1 TAFCKHDFIDPATT
15 GKNSVNQKTS
25 LPQRRQSIDRPIP
38 TATPYTMSDD
48 DDFMQDSD
56 NENYDFEYDDDEGDE
71 DNEASVDV
79 ENKYYNAKQMKA
91 DDPEDAIEEFLGV
104 PALESEKGDW
114 GFKGLKQAIKLEF
127 KLGRYDKAVEH
138 YTELLTYVK
147 SAVTR
152 NYSEKS
158 INNMLDFIEKNAE
171 DEAANDCMEKFYSQT
186 LESFQATNNER
197 LWLSTNTKLAR
208 LWLAQ
213 KDYSRL
219 TEKCRELHKACQRED
234 GSDDPSKGTY
244 SMEAYAL
251 EIQMYAE
258 TRNNKRLKGLYE
270 RALQVKSAVPHP
282 KIMGVIRECGGKMYM
297 SEGKSTQGNWKMAQ
311 SDFFESFRNYDEAG
325 SLQRIQVLKYLVL
338 TTMLMG
344 SDINP
349 FESQETKPYKNDP
362 RIAAMTELVDAY
374 QRDDIHQYENVL
386 KKNQDLLADPF
397 IAENID
403 EVTRNMRT
411 KAVVK
416 LVAPYTRFRLDFIAK
431 KLDIDLDE
439 VQDIV
444 GFLIM
449 DQKLRGKIN
458 QDAGTVEI
466 ESRADQDRM
475 HAVADW
481 TTAIRSLASFVLN
494 EGEGFKNED
503 SGSSPMG
510 AGGVGLTAASDI
522 LNIAA
527 QGRGGGPGGGKRKG
541 RVAFGGRALG

>member
-1 TAFCKHDFIDPATT
+1 
-15 GKNSVNQKTS
+15 
-25 LPQRRQSIDRPIP
+25 
-38 TATPYTMSDD
+38 MSDD
-48 DDFMQDSD
+48 DDFMQASD
-56 NENYDFEYDDDEGDE
+56 EDDYDFEYEDADEADDDGD
-71 DNEASVDV
+71 VDV

-91 DDPEDAIEEFLGV
+91 DSPEEAIEEFLGV
-104 PALESEKGDW
+104 PALEQEKGDW

-127 KLGRYDKAVEH
+127 KLGRYGEAVEH
-138 YTELLTYVK
+138 YSELLTYVK

-171 DEAANDCMEKFYSQT
+171 DQAANDCMERFYSKT
-186 LESFQATNNER
+186 LESFQSTNNER

-219 TEKCRELHKACQRED
+219 TEKVRELHKACQLDD
-234 GSDDPSKGTY
+234 GTDDPSKGTY

-258 TRNNKRLKGLYE
+258 TRNNKRLKGLYQ
-270 RALQVKSAVPHP
+270 RALKVRSAVPHP
-282 KIMGVIRECGGKMYM
+282 KIMGVIRECGGKMHM
-297 SEGKSTQGNWKMAQ
+297 SEENWKEAQ

-349 FESQETKPYKNDP
+349 FDSQETKPYKNDP
-362 RIAAMTELVDAY
+362 RIQAMNELVDAY
-374 QRDDIHQYENVL
+374 QRDDIHNYEKVL
-386 KKNQDLLADPF
+386 ANNRDLLADPF

-411 KAVVK
+411 KAVLR
-416 LVAPYTRFRLDFIAK
+416 LVAPYTRFRLDFIARR
-431 KLDIDLDE
+431 LNISVHE

-449 DQKLRGKIN
+449 DEKLRGKIN

-466 ESRADQDRM
+466 ESKADAERM
-475 HAVADW
+475 NAVSAWSD
-481 TTAIRSLASFVLN
+481 AIKGLASLVLN
-494 EGEGFKNED
+494 EGEGFKAD
-503 SGSSPMG
+503 DIGGAGFGSSG
-510 AGGVGLTAASDI
+510 AGLPDISSGPALRGPSAGL
-522 LNIAA
+522 
-527 QGRGGGPGGGKRKG
+527 GRRKGGKGVPVK
-541 RVAFGGRALG
+541 